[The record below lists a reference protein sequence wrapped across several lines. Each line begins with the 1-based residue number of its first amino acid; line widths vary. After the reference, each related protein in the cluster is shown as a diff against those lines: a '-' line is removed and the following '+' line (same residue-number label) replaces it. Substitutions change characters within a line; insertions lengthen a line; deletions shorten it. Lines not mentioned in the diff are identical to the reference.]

1 MTKPRKAGKAAVA
14 FIFATVALD
23 MIGFGLIGPVFPK
36 LFVGFMG
43 GDVARASEIYGFFG
57 TVFAAMQFAGS
68 PILGALSDRFG
79 RKPIIVLSSLGLG
92 LDYVLMALA
101 PNLAWLFV
109 GRVISGVTSASASTA
124 FAYIADVSPP
134 EERAKAFGLLG
145 AAFGLGFILGP
156 ALGGLLGGF
165 NERLPFWFAAGLG
178 LINALYGWL
187 LLPES
192 LPLEKR
198 RAFAWSRANPLGAL
212 RLLRSHRELSDLSI
226 VGFCSALAGVAM
238 PAVWVFYLNYRY
250 HWGAGAVGLSLAW
263 VGITSALVQALAVG
277 PIVKRFGERTAL
289 IAGLASGALG
299 VTIFGFASQGWMF
312 ALGTPIMM
320 FWSLV
325 PAAAQAIM
333 TRRVGPSEQ
342 GELQGALG
350 SIRGIAALIGP
361 SLFNLTFAAAVGPF
375 VAWNLPG
382 APWLLSALILIAAL
396 PLAARAT
403 RRANNAAAAL
413 TRPASAQDEA
423 VGQDEAIAAAAGA
436 ATVAETT
443 AVGTTAES

>member
-1 MTKPRKAGKAAVA
+1 VTPPRKIGKAALA

-23 MIGFGLIGPVFPK
+23 MIGLGLIGPVFPK
-36 LFVGFMG
+36 LVVGFVG
-43 GDVARASEIYGFFG
+43 GDVARASEIYGLFG
-57 TVFAAMQFAGS
+57 TIFALMQFAAS
-68 PILGALSDRFG
+68 PVLGALSDRFG

-109 GRVISGVTSASASTA
+109 GRVISGVTSASAATA
-124 FAYIADVSPP
+124 FAYIADVAPP
-134 EERAKAFGLLG
+134 EERAKGFGLLG

-178 LINALYGWL
+178 LVNALYGWFV
-187 LLPES
+187 LPES

-198 RAFAWSRANPLGAL
+198 RAFVWSRANPLGAL

-238 PAVWVFYLNYRY
+238 PAVWVLYVDYRY

-289 IAGLASGALG
+289 FAGLVCGALG

-361 SLFNLTFAAAVGPF
+361 SIFNLTFAAAVGPL
-375 VAWNLPG
+375 VVWNLPG
-382 APWLLSALILIAAL
+382 APWLLSAIILIAAL

-403 RRANNAAAAL
+403 RRANAAGA
-413 TRPASAQDEA
+413 ASAQLADA
-423 VGQDEAIAAAAGA
+423 RDEAIAAASGA
-436 ATVAETT
+436 AVVAETT
-443 AVGTTAES
+443 AVGTTAET